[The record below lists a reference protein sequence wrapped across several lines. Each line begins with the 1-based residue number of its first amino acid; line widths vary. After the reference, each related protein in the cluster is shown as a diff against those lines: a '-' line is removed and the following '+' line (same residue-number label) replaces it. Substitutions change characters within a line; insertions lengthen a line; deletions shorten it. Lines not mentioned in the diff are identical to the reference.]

1 MHKLLTI
8 VVGAVVL
15 GGCAITTP
23 IERAESI
30 CNRLGDPSPA
40 CKERQFNIERARE
53 DAFRNSASRQKPNGG
68 MPVTPKSKDADK
80 QSSPSEQST
89 ESEYDRMN
97 REFKEN
103 CGDRGGHYTPNLSG
117 VGGGCVLKEA
127 STGQKKPG
135 WGLYT
140 LQPNQ
145 GRLNGEVFR
154 IKGVSLK
161 IQRSPFSLREKVG
174 MRGLISIT

>member
-53 DAFRNSASRQKPNGG
+53 NAFRNSASQQKPNGG
-68 MPVTPKSKDADK
+68 MPVTPKPEGGDK
-80 QSSPSEQST
+80 QSPPSEQST
-89 ESEYDRMN
+89 KSEYDRMN
-97 REFKEN
+97 RELKEN
-103 CGDRGGHYTPNLSG
+103 CGDRGGHYTPDLSG
-117 VGGGCVLKEA
+117 DGGGCVL
-127 STGQKKPG
+127 Q
-135 WGLYT
+135 
-140 LQPNQ
+140 
-145 GRLNGEVFR
+145 
-154 IKGVSLK
+154 
-161 IQRSPFSLREKVG
+161 
-174 MRGLISIT
+174 